1 MYGDFIRYLISLHDG
16 FEKFESVKYV
26 NPYEKHGIIDKD
38 VNEGF
43 LWPTKVKDVVYRIS
57 PIPAKCIHLGEI
69 ETVEKF
75 NDEFDRQMPNG
86 GRQVY
91 KIKSVGK
98 LTAKNLYYGH
108 SCTNS
113 TWLEDGAIINNK
125 KFEWDYSD
133 YNIIRQ
139 TDHQIIFIKLSPFS
153 TYADH
158 YLDRHDAW
166 EKGMLG
172 ITHEGVSHNSDG
184 SREKHLEVWKR
195 NYINYEYPKHKL
207 NYVLELEYLLD
218 KDDETYYNLTKF
230 LNVKP
235 IDNWKQHIEKYK
247 KSIKI

>member
-1 MYGDFIRYLISLHDG
+1 MTEEVQFELDSAKEAMQKSLERLDQELTKIRAGKSNPSMLS
-16 FEKFESVKYV
+16 SVKV
-26 NPYEKHGIIDKD
+26 D
-38 VNEGF
+38 
-43 LWPTKVKDVVYRIS
+43 
-57 PIPAKCIHLGEI
+57 
-69 ETVEKF
+69 
-75 NDEFDRQMPNG
+75 
-86 GRQVY
+86 
-91 KIKSVGK
+91 
-98 LTAKNLYYGH
+98 YYGAL
-108 SCTNS
+108 TPLAQVANVS
-113 TWLEDGAIINNK
+113 T
-125 KFEWDYSD
+125 
-133 YNIIRQ
+133 
-139 TDHQIIFIKLSPFS
+139 P
-153 TYADH
+153 
-158 YLDRHDAW
+158 DAKTLTVQPW